1 MTTIIFFKRIRRLT
15 LDNYSKSEIVDIIV
29 DFKEKML
36 NAQLKALR
44 KMKKQETDKPK
55 QKERISKI
63 ETALYVLKS
72 AGRPLHIN
80 ELISEIQK
88 QYSITVERDSLVS
101 ALTKK
106 LNKIKGLSKVG
117 RNTFHF
123 IQTRE
128 H

>member
-1 MTTIIFFKRIRRLT
+1 MTTIIFFTRIRRLA
-15 LDNYSKSEIVDIIV
+15 LDNNTKAEIIDIII

-44 KMKKQETDKPK
+44 KMKKQETDQPT
-55 QKERISKI
+55 QKRCISKI

-88 QYSITVERDSLVS
+88 QYSITVEKDSLVS

-117 RNTFHF
+117 PNTFHC

>member
-1 MTTIIFFKRIRRLT
+1 